1 MGIMLI
7 LDTEKETEE
16 KTMRNFAI
24 VTDSACDIDA
34 KTLKDWDV
42 SCVKLSFRFEG
53 EDQEYTEM
61 PVLDFY
67 NRMKGGA
74 VARTAAANMGDFRAA
89 FEPLLKEGKD
99 ILYVGFSSGLST
111 TSNAAAMA
119 AEELRE
125 EYPDAVIETIDTLCA
140 SAGEGLMVKLAVD
153 KRSGG
158 ADLAQTA
165 QYVRETFPKIS
176 HWFTVDDL
184 VYLKRG
190 GRISPTLAFVGGLL
204 NIKPVLHVD
213 DEGHL
218 ISMSKVKGRK
228 AALGALMKRL
238 QDTRLDGPIMI
249 CQADCREE
257 ADGLARIIEE
267 KTGEAVCYIADIG
280 PVIGAHAGPGTIAVF
295 FLANER

>member
-1 MGIMLI
+1 
-7 LDTEKETEE
+7 
-16 KTMRNFAI
+16 MRDFVI

-34 KTLKDWDV
+34 KTLKNWDV
-42 SCVKLSFRFEG
+42 CCVNLSFRFDG
-53 EDQEYTEM
+53 EDNEYTEM
-61 PVLDFY
+61 PVSDFY
-67 NRMKGGA
+67 ARMKGGA

-125 EYPDAVIETIDTLCA
+125 EYPDAVIETVDTLCA

-158 ADLAQTA
+158 ADLSQTA
-165 QYVRETFPKIS
+165 QYVRETFPRIS
-176 HWFTVDDL
+176 HWFTVNDL

-190 GRISPTLAFVGGLL
+190 GRVSPTAAFVGGLL

-218 ISMSKVKGRK
+218 ISMAKAKGRK
-228 AALGALMKRL
+228 AALNALLKRL
-238 QDTRLDGPIMI
+238 QDTRTDGPIML
-249 CQADCREE
+249 CQADCRDQAEE
-257 ADGLARIIEE
+257 LAKTIEAN
-267 KTGEAVCYIADIG
+267 TGEKVCYIADIG

-295 FLANER
+295 FLADER